1 VGHAHDGVEGRS
13 SVGHGRQ
20 QLTAQTVSERG
31 GSVLLR
37 GGTLIDGTGVPR
49 RQADVSVRDGVIVEV
64 GERLEARGSP
74 VIDVTG
80 LAVAPGFIDLH
91 THCDFTL
98 PRYPRAE
105 SMVRQGVTTIV
116 TGNCGSTP
124 YPVNPARAGLLRES
138 TAHLGTAL
146 TWDWT
151 DAGAYA
157 DGLDALPLSLN
168 VVMLV
173 GHTTIRIAAMGFDR
187 RPPSNDE
194 LDVMRAHVDDALR
207 QGCAGVSSGLIYS
220 PGSYADTD
228 ELVALAS
235 VAASHGGFYATHM
248 RNEGPALLAA
258 VEEALTV
265 ASLAAIPLQISHH
278 KVLGRSNWGLTE
290 RSLAR
295 VALAQASGV
304 DVLLDQYP
312 YTATSTTLTA
322 LLPAWMLEGGVASM
336 RERLHD
342 DGMRAT
348 ARIEVLDGPTDGRPK
363 RDFEPETVTIA
374 SVQGGHRTDLAGHS
388 LADIARVERRQ
399 PVDVFLDLL
408 RDEGGGV
415 EVVIAAIGEEDIRRI
430 MRDRSVA
437 VASDGWTLSPD
448 AGGTPHPRSYGSFVR
463 VLGHYSRDEDVIP
476 LEEAV
481 RKMTS
486 LPARR
491 LHMDD
496 RGTVRP
502 GSRGDIVVF
511 DPAAVIDRATY
522 EQPHQ
527 FCAGVHHVYVD
538 GSEVIRDGE
547 DTGVA
552 AGAVLRRTAGGFA
565 PRAR

>member
-1 VGHAHDGVEGRS
+1 M
-13 SVGHGRQ
+13 
-20 QLTAQTVSERG
+20 
-31 GSVLLR
+31 
-37 GGTLIDGTGVPR
+37 
-49 RQADVSVRDGVIVEV
+49 RDGVIVEV
-64 GERLEARGSP
+64 GERLDSGGAA
-74 VIDVTG
+74 VMDVTG

-98 PRYPRAE
+98 PRYPRAD

-124 YPVNPARAGLLRES
+124 YPVDPARAGLLRES
-138 TAHLGTAL
+138 TAHLGSAL
-146 TWDWT
+146 AWDWT
-151 DAGAYA
+151 DAGGYA
-157 DGLDALPLSLN
+157 DTLGALPLSLN
-168 VVMLV
+168 VVTLV
-173 GHTTIRIAAMGFDR
+173 GHTSIRIAAMGFER
-187 RPPSNDE
+187 RPPSDAE
-194 LDVMRAHVDDALR
+194 LNVMRAHVDRALQ
-207 QGCAGVSSGLIYS
+207 QGCAGISSGLIYS

-228 ELVALAS
+228 ELVALAA
-235 VAASHGGFYATHM
+235 VAASRGGFYATHM

-265 ASLAAIPLQISHH
+265 ALRAGVPLQMSHH

-295 VALAQASGV
+295 IALAQASGM

-322 LLPAWMLEGGVASM
+322 LLPTWMLEGGITAM
-336 RERLHD
+336 RERLRD
-342 DGMRAT
+342 DRMRAE
-348 ARIEVLDGPTDGRPK
+348 ARTEVVNGPTDGRPK
-363 RDFEPETVTIA
+363 RDFEPDTVTIA
-374 SVQGGHRTDLAGHS
+374 SVHGGARPDVAGRS
-388 LADIARVERRQ
+388 LADIARVEHRE

-415 EVVIAAIGEEDIRRI
+415 EVVIAAIGEEDIRRV
-430 MRDRSVA
+430 MRNASVA
-437 VASDGWTLSPD
+437 VASDGWTLSPE
-448 AGGTPHPRSYGSFVR
+448 AGGTPHPRSYGSFAR

-496 RGTVRP
+496 RGAVRP

-522 EQPHQ
+522 AQPHR

-538 GSEVIRDGE
+538 GSEVVRDGD

-552 AGAVLRRTAGGFA
+552 AGAVLRRTAGGFV
-565 PRAR
+565 PRGR